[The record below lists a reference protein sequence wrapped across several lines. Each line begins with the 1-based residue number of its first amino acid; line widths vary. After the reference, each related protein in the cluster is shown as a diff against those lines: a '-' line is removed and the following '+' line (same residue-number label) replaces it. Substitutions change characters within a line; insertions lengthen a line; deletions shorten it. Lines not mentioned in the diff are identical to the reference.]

1 MHWTLLNDDIKV
13 CIDYRDHL
21 KDHTMKDLLRLIR
34 VTIFGGVVFIV
45 PVVLVIIIISKVFY
59 FIKKLIDPFIPAG
72 STIGGGLGLHT
83 VLAILI
89 LLAICFAAGLLA
101 RTNAARAF
109 VNWIEKNI
117 LDIMPGYRF
126 MKSMG
131 LAATGLEEQDMK
143 VVLARVDDG
152 WQISFLIE
160 QINETMYT
168 VFIPGAP
175 SPWSGSIY
183 HVEKDRIM
191 WTDITQKQAVR
202 CIKLLGAGYK
212 DILGKKFGVDM
223 T

>member
-1 MHWTLLNDDIKV
+1 
-13 CIDYRDHL
+13 
-21 KDHTMKDLLRLIR
+21 MKDLLRLIR

-45 PVVLVIIIISKVFY
+45 PIVLVIIIISKVFY
-59 FIKKLIDPFIPAG
+59 FIKKIIDPFIPEG
-72 STIGGGLGLHT
+72 STIGTGLGLHT
-83 VLAILI
+83 IIAILI
-89 LLAICFAAGLLA
+89 LLAICFAAGMLA
-101 RTNAARAF
+101 QTKAARSL
-109 VNWIEKNI
+109 VSWIEKNI

-160 QINETMYT
+160 QINDTMYT

-183 HVEKDRIM
+183 HVEKDRII
-191 WTDITQKQAVR
+191 WTDITQKQAIR

-212 DILGKKFGVDM
+212 EVLSKKFEVEAGEIKEKS
-223 T
+223 

>member
-1 MHWTLLNDDIKV
+1 
-13 CIDYRDHL
+13 
-21 KDHTMKDLLRLIR
+21 MKDLFKLIR

-45 PVVLVIIIISKVFY
+45 PVVLVLIIISKAFY
-59 FIKKLIDPFIPAG
+59 FIRAVINPFIPEG

-83 VLAILI
+83 LLAILI

-101 RTNAARAF
+101 RTKAARSF
-109 VNWIEKNI
+109 VTWIEKNI

-160 QINETMYT
+160 QINENMYT

-183 HVEKDRIM
+183 HVEKDRII
-191 WTDITQKQAVR
+191 WTDITQKQAIR

-212 DILGKKFGVDM
+212 DILGKKLGVDVS
-223 T
+223 

>member
-1 MHWTLLNDDIKV
+1 
-13 CIDYRDHL
+13 
-21 KDHTMKDLLRLIR
+21 MKDLLRLIR

-45 PVVLVIIIISKVFY
+45 PIVLVIIIISKVFY
-59 FIKKLIDPFIPAG
+59 FIKKIIDPFIPEG
-72 STIGGGLGLHT
+72 STIGTGLGLHT
-83 VLAILI
+83 IIAILI
-89 LLAICFAAGLLA
+89 LLAICFAAGMLA
-101 RTNAARAF
+101 QTKAARSL
-109 VNWIEKNI
+109 VSWIEKNI

-160 QINETMYT
+160 QINDTMYT

-183 HVEKDRIM
+183 HVEKDRII
-191 WTDITQKQAVR
+191 WTDITQKQAIR

-212 DILGKKFGVDM
+212 EVLSKKFEVEAGEIKGKS
-223 T
+223 

>member
-1 MHWTLLNDDIKV
+1 
-13 CIDYRDHL
+13 
-21 KDHTMKDLLRLIR
+21 MKDLFRLIR

-45 PVVLVIIIISKVFY
+45 PVVLVVIILSKVFY
-59 FIKKLIDPFIPAG
+59 FIRRLINPFIPEG

-83 VLAILI
+83 LLAILI

-101 RTNAARAF
+101 RTKAARSF

-160 QINETMYT
+160 QINDNMYT

-191 WTDITQKQAVR
+191 WTDITQKQALR

-212 DILGKKFGVDM
+212 DVLGKKFEVDV